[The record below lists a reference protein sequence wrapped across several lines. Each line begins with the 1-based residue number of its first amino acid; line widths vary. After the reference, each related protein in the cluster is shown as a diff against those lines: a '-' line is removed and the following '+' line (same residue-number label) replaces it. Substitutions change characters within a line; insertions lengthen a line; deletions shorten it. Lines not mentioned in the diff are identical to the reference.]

1 MSDNIPNTPPV
12 INPYI
17 AGNPVTGEAM
27 FFGRQDVFEF
37 VQANLIGR
45 HQDNILVL
53 HGQRRTGKTSVL
65 YQMGRFIDPS
75 YIPILV
81 DIQGMTL
88 EGMSGFLWELAYTIQ
103 RALRRPHGIRLPR
116 PNRQEYEQDP
126 RHQFQQV
133 FLPQV

>member
-1 MSDNIPNTPPV
+1 MAEKGIV
-12 INPYI
+12 NPYI

-37 VQANLIGR
+37 VRTNLVGR

-65 YQMGRFIDPS
+65 YQMHRYIDPI
-75 YIPILV
+75 YLPVLV

-88 EGMSGFLWELAYTIQ
+88 EGMSGFLWELA
-103 RALRRPHGIRLPR
+103 LGSKS
-116 PNRQEYEQDP
+116 
-126 RHQFQQV
+126 
-133 FLPQV
+133 